1 MTFNRVEERE
11 GREEGRGERDSMTD
25 FVISLAGAWRVSRAI
40 IHVTLPRAPNCFH
53 FYAKRDQIIISTAI
67 KITDHRHDPLA
78 VSSASSRRCNP
89 SRSFFSVPQ
98 SVIESGETCKFFLP
112 CSESESKFLTKLFFF
127 EKKKLLTLENITIIK
142 FQLHNLNI
150 VSKIWKLFAY
160 NNKNPIK

>member
-53 FYAKRDQIIISTAI
+53 FYAKRGQIIISTAI

-78 VSSASSRRCNP
+78 VSSTSSRRCNP

-98 SVIESGETCKFFLP
+98 SVIESGETCKSSFLARRANLNFWRSYFFLKKETVD
-112 CSESESKFLTKLFFF
+112 SRKYSNYKISTSQF
-127 EKKKLLTLENITIIK
+127 EYRIQNLKTICI
-142 FQLHNLNI
+142 
-150 VSKIWKLFAY
+150 
-160 NNKNPIK
+160 